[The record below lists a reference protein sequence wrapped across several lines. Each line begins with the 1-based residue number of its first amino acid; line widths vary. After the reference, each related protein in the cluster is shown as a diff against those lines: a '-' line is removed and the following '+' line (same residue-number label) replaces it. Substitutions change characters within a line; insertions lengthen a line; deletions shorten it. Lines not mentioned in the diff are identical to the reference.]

1 MLIRSGSSGRIV
13 CPFPGEW
20 KTMKKT
26 ILASVCTGLI
36 GLIVSMPAA
45 ADSSVLRVLVVQ
57 APDVAAY
64 IKEVQTLSALL
75 KKLGQQ
81 VTIRAWR
88 ATYAGPDTGAIIVSI
103 ELPNL
108 AALGKLNDTVQT
120 NPDAAAEMKKIGGL
134 RHVVSDSLYESL
146 P

>member
-1 MLIRSGSSGRIV
+1 
-13 CPFPGEW
+13 
-20 KTMKKT
+20 MKNLT
-26 ILASVCTGLI
+26 
-36 GLIVSMPAA
+36 
-45 ADSSVLRVLVVQ
+45 
-57 APDVAAY
+57 
-64 IKEVQTLSALL
+64 TLY
-75 KKLGQQ
+75 KKVGQQ

-108 AALGKLNDTVQT
+108 EALAKLNDTVQT

>member
-1 MLIRSGSSGRIV
+1 M
-13 CPFPGEW
+13 
-20 KTMKKT
+20 KKKT
-26 ILASVCTGLI
+26 ILASVCAGLI
-36 GLIVSMPAA
+36 GLVGLMASMPAA
-45 ADSSVLRVLVVQ
+45 ADSTVLRVLVVQ

-64 IKEVQTLSALL
+64 IKEVQNLTALY

-103 ELPNL
+103 EVPNL
-108 AALGKLNDTVQT
+108 AALAKLGDTIQT
-120 NPDAAAEMKKIGGL
+120 NADVGAEMKKIVGL

>member
-1 MLIRSGSSGRIV
+1 
-13 CPFPGEW
+13 
-20 KTMKKT
+20 MKKT
-26 ILASVCTGLI
+26 ILASVCAGLI
-36 GLIVSMPAA
+36 GLTASMPAA
-45 ADSSVLRVLVVQ
+45 ADSTVLRVLVVQ

-64 IKEVQTLSALL
+64 IKEVQNLTALY

-103 ELPNL
+103 EVPNL
-108 AALGKLNDTVQT
+108 AALAKLNDTVQT
-120 NPDAAAEMKKIGGL
+120 NQDVGAEMKKIVGL

>member
-1 MLIRSGSSGRIV
+1 
-13 CPFPGEW
+13 
-20 KTMKKT
+20 MKKT
-26 ILASVCTGLI
+26 VLLSVCAGLI
-36 GLIVSMPAA
+36 GLIASMSAA

-64 IKEVQTLSALL
+64 IKEVQSLGALY

-88 ATYAGPDTGAIIVSI
+88 ATYAGPDTGAIIVSV
-103 ELPNL
+103 EVPSL
-108 AALGKLNDTVQT
+108 AALAKLNDTVQT
-120 NPDAAAEMKKIGGL
+120 NAEVGAEMKKIVGL